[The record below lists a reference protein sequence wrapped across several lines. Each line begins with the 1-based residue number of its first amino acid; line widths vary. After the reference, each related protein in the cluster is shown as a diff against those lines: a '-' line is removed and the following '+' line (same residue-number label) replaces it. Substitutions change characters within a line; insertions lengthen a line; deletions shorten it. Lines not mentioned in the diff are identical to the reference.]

1 MIFGLFVLVLFLA
14 MIALKQV
21 IIFHKRRYISTSLC
35 FIESKYDV
43 YFVFNQ
49 LQNYTNVLI
58 LKSGQEPKDY
68 IPNSKI
74 EKYGLRCGLIR
85 SIICNLNID
94 AKEIESV
101 EDAIIIKSYFEDNLR
116 KSKAELIFNNPI
128 LLEMSRNNGEGW
140 YS

>member
-1 MIFGLFVLVLFLA
+1 MVFGLFVIVLFLA

-35 FIESKYDV
+35 FIESKYNV
-43 YFVFNQ
+43 YFIFNQ
-49 LQNYTNVLI
+49 LQNYTNSII

-68 IPNSKI
+68 LPNSKI

-85 SIICNLNID
+85 SIICNLSID

-101 EDAIIIKSYFEDNLR
+101 EDAIIIKNYFEDNLR
-116 KSKAELIFNNPI
+116 KSKAVLIFNNPI
-128 LLEMSRNNGEGW
+128 LLEMSRNSGEGW

>member
-21 IIFHKRRYISTSLC
+21 ITFNKRRYISTSLC

-43 YFVFNQ
+43 YFIFNQ
-49 LQNYTNVLI
+49 LQNYTSVII
-58 LKSGQEPKDY
+58 LKSGQEPKNY

-85 SIICNLNID
+85 SIICNLSID

-101 EDAIIIKSYFEDNLR
+101 EDAVIIKNYFEDNLR
-116 KSKAELIFNNPI
+116 KSKSIIIFNNPI
-128 LLEMSRNNGEGW
+128 LLEMSRNSGEGW

>member
-35 FIESKYDV
+35 FIEFKYDV
-43 YFVFNQ
+43 YFVFNPP
-49 LQNYTNVLI
+49 QNYTDAII
-58 LKSGQEPKDY
+58 LKSGQEPKNY

-85 SIICNLNID
+85 SIICNLSID

-101 EDAIIIKSYFEDNLR
+101 EDAVIIKNYFEDNLR
-116 KSKAELIFNNPI
+116 KSKSIIIFSNPI
-128 LLEMSRNNGEGW
+128 LLEMSRNSGEGW